1 MKCTCVQCGK
11 TFELSDSEI
20 EFYRKKNLHLPK
32 RCKECRQ
39 KNKQKSSPNAADNLS
54 SRNSHNSYNAPSN
67 RKPDNKNGK
76 WIYAV
81 IVVAALLLILGIK
94 VSRNFF
100 DTYVD
105 GYTYPEESTQSDF
118 AGEIDSG
125 QSESVNAVQSE
136 QNNVANNGSADFAPD
151 DSVNPVEPIQAEN
164 SDSAEPAASI
174 VDTVDLETES
184 KQESELKSESKQES
198 GLEPESELKL
208 ETVQESELQPEP
220 ESDTADNIETTEQ
233 IQDNVTTFRQYSF
246 RNAELLEE
254 HYQKHGVEMG
264 FSSSAE
270 YQMAANAVVNN
281 ENSLHKLEAED
292 GDDVY
297 YLEATNDFVIVSTDG
312 YIRTYFRPDSRINYY
327 NKQ

>member
-1 MKCTCVQCGK
+1 MKAKIQSVCMDNGGVRLALGDGLCAEYIKSVEKKELKMKCTCVQCGK
-11 TFELSDSEI
+11 TFELNDSEI

-54 SRNSHNSYNAPSN
+54 SRNSYNGYNAPLN
-67 RKPDNKNGK
+67 RKPDNKNSK

-81 IVVAALLLILGIK
+81 IAVAVLLLILGIK

-105 GYTYPEESTQSDF
+105 SNIYSEEST
-118 AGEIDSG
+118 
-125 QSESVNAVQSE
+125 
-136 QNNVANNGSADFAPD
+136 
-151 DSVNPVEPIQAEN
+151 
-164 SDSAEPAASI
+164 
-174 VDTVDLETES
+174 
-184 KQESELKSESKQES
+184 
-198 GLEPESELKL
+198 
-208 ETVQESELQPEP
+208 
-220 ESDTADNIETTEQ
+220 
-233 IQDNVTTFRQYSF
+233 QYSF
-246 RNAELLEE
+246 RNTGLLEE

-297 YLEATNDFVIVSTDG
+297 YLVETNDFVIVSTDG
-312 YIRTYFRPDSRINYY
+312 YIRTYFRPDGGINYY

>member
-39 KNKQKSSPNAADNLS
+39 KNKQKAAPNADNNLN
-54 SRNSHNSYNAPSN
+54 SRNSYNGYNAPSN
-67 RKPDNKNGK
+67 RKPDNKNSK

-81 IVVAALLLILGIK
+81 IAVAVLLLILGIK
-94 VSRNFF
+94 VSSNFF

-105 GYTYPEESTQSDF
+105 SYIYSEESTQGDLNDRT
-118 AGEIDSG
+118 DSG
-125 QSESVNAVQSE
+125 QNESVNTTQPK
-136 QNNVANNGSADFAPD
+136 QNNIANNNSADFTPN
-151 DSVNPVEPIQAEN
+151 DSINPIEPKQAETA
-164 SDSAEPAASI
+164 DSAELAASDADI
-174 VDTVDLETES
+174 SNSEP
-184 KQESELKSESKQES
+184 ELKPEPKSETKSES
-198 GLEPESELKL
+198 GLESEPTLESG
-208 ETVQESELQPEP
+208 PEP
-220 ESDTADNIETTEQ
+220 ETAAVENIETTDQTQESSST
-233 IQDNVTTFRQYSF
+233 VRQYSF

-312 YIRTYFRPDSRINYY
+312 YIRTYFRPDGGINYY